1 MSRDHWILTASGK
14 KFYYDDVTPEQF
26 DIGDMAAGI
35 SRSCRYNGQLKDGK
49 ELEDEIYCVAQH
61 SVYVYWFLRDHVPN
75 CPPEALAWALLHD
88 GVEGYYADLPSPL
101 KALNTQYKE
110 HESVAE
116 LAFQRAFRI
125 PFSKE
130 IHHYVKYSD
139 IQILWA
145 ESQEMCAIPSQLW
158 DIPGVP
164 EITLR
169 ELDPDF
175 YYWRP
180 KKARD
185 EFMKAFEEIKHILG
199 A

>member
-1 MSRDHWILTASGK
+1 MSREHWIQTSSGK
-14 KFYYDDVTPEQF
+14 RFYYDDVTEGQF

-35 SRSCRYNGQLKDGK
+35 SRCCRYNGQLKDGP
-49 ELEDEIYCVAQH
+49 ELEDEIYCIAQH

-75 CPPEALAWALLHD
+75 CPQEALPWALLHD
-88 GVEGYYADLPSPL
+88 AVEGYYTDMPSPL
-101 KALNTQYKE
+101 KAVNPEYKT
-110 HESVAE
+110 HEVDAE
-116 LAFQRAFRI
+116 LAFQSGFNI
-125 PFSKE
+125 PFDKD
-130 IHHYVKYSD
+130 IYRFVKHGD

-145 ESQEMCAIPSQLW
+145 ESKEMCAIPSDLW
-158 DIPGVP
+158 DIPGVA
-164 EITLR
+164 EVALR

-185 EFMKAFEEIKHILG
+185 EFMKAFAEIKHLIG